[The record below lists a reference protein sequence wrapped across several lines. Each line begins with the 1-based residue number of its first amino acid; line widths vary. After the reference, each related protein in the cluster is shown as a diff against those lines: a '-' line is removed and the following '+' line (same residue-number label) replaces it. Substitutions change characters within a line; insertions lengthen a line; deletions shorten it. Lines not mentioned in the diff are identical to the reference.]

1 MVDKI
6 VSWESLPDFRKT
18 RLTELRYWSFLQ
30 LLNQTFPELSAEER
44 TIKIGRVFV
53 EAGNERTHICISEFP
68 KQCES
73 IEFPRE
79 ICDNSY
85 TFSSNFL
92 RDLSF
97 SE

>member
-1 MVDKI
+1 MVNKI

-18 RLTELRYWSFLQ
+18 RLTELRYWSCQQ
-30 LLNQTFPELSAEER
+30 LFNQIFPEPNGEER
-44 TIKIGRVFV
+44 TIKIGPIFV
-53 EAGNERTHICISEFP
+53 EAGNERTDICISKFS
-68 KQCES
+68 KQWES

-85 TFSSNFL
+85 TLEINFL